1 VRFAP
6 RSRGREEGNVV
17 QPVHRE
23 VHFWRSGLTQPPCE
37 PLEDGFEWSDA
48 VEDVTCEGC
57 LEALAGDAGDLGRR
71 EGDRTPGRDA
81 DHPAP

>member
-1 VRFAP
+1 
-6 RSRGREEGNVV
+6 VV

-23 VHFWRSGLTQPPCE
+23 VHFWRSELTQPPCE

-48 VEDVTCEGC
+48 VEDVTCVAC
-57 LEALAGDAGDLGRR
+57 LEALAGDSGDLGARSR
-71 EGDRTPGRDA
+71 GDSDA